1 MSDNQVSDNRR
12 GAPRQRTMLAAQV
25 ELNNGGSALD
35 CMVRNL
41 SDGGAR
47 IKIEA
52 AHTLPD
58 NFQLH
63 VLKTNTRRKAE
74 VKWRTAT
81 EVGVHFIG

>member
-1 MSDNQVSDNRR
+1 MTENRR
-12 GAPRQRTMLAAQV
+12 QGPRQRTMLAAQI

-35 CMVRNL
+35 CLVRNL

-58 NFQLH
+58 RFQLH
-63 VLKTNTRRKAE
+63 LIKTSTRRAAE

-81 EVGVHFIG
+81 ELGIEFTS